1 MWQVDLTGKLINV
14 YTCLSLVLLARLIF
28 FHRWF
33 YPPALTHL
41 APSPTRICVF
51 PTLKLFLLFQSR
63 DPIIKKNLEIPSP
76 RKQRSQ
82 PNTRRFGA
90 FTASIMVT
98 TLTLHMRCLSTV
110 APMARLNASGSEPR
124 DDQEEKVAAVTSPL
138 TPRPSTWWLGS
149 AGATMRTARR
159 GSHAQAGYLRGV
171 CGWQQLPISIHYPA
185 IRQ

>member
-1 MWQVDLTGKLINV
+1 
-14 YTCLSLVLLARLIF
+14 
-28 FHRWF
+28 
-33 YPPALTHL
+33 
-41 APSPTRICVF
+41 
-51 PTLKLFLLFQSR
+51 
-63 DPIIKKNLEIPSP
+63 
-76 RKQRSQ
+76 
-82 PNTRRFGA
+82 
-90 FTASIMVT
+90 MVT

-138 TPRPSTWWLGS
+138 TPRPSTWWLGLQA